1 MFELV
6 EVPRR
11 YMASIRDSLQSIVLV
26 ALFVLGGS
34 LSTLVN
40 SATWDGDEISEQSP
54 MSSISA
60 GESTQVQIASPGAI
74 SSQLKLQLPALET
87 LQELDM
93 SCLLYTSPSPRD

>member
-26 ALFVLGGS
+26 ALFLLGGS

-40 SATWDGDEISEQSP
+40 SATWDENEISEQSP

-60 GESTQVQIASPGAI
+60 GESTQVQIASPHKFSQSLPESLFRL
-74 SSQLKLQLPALET
+74 SSLTLIDFCLKIRL
-87 LQELDM
+87 M
-93 SCLLYTSPSPRD
+93 